1 MIGAEWIGRE
11 LGSSV
16 LLVERG
22 RLSFFAKATGE
33 TNPIYFDEAAAK
45 AAGYADLPAPPTF
58 LFAAD
63 LDSGLIFG
71 LLDQMGV
78 ALSKVLHGE
87 QSFEYF
93 APVVAGDVITFKSTI
108 KNIYRK
114 RGGSLEFIELE
125 GLAVNQQGESVAR
138 THNVTIVRN

>member
-1 MIGAEWIGRE
+1 MIGAQWIGRE

>member
-1 MIGAEWIGRE
+1 VIGAQWIGRE

-22 RLSFFAKATGE
+22 RLKFFAKAMGE

-45 AAGYADLPAPPTF
+45 AAGYADVPAPPTF

-63 LDSGLIFG
+63 LDSGLIFN

-108 KNIYRK
+108 KNIYSK
-114 RGGSLEFIELE
+114 RAGALEFIELE

-138 THNVTIVRN
+138 TRNVTVVRN

>member
-22 RLSFFAKATGE
+22 RLRFFAKATGE

-45 AAGYADLPAPPTF
+45 AAGYADVPAPPTF

-63 LDSGLIFG
+63 LDSRLIFG

-108 KNIYRK
+108 KNIYSK
-114 RGGSLEFIELE
+114 RGGALEFIELE
-125 GLAVNQQGESVAR
+125 GLAANQQGESVAR